1 MQSQAQTKTQDEIVD
16 DNFFQDAILKILQTN
31 HLNGMKYSIANGI
44 NTCMQN
50 LLKCNIIYYAPA
62 DKNVLGDKTY
72 YHYNKWVY
80 KNTKLETY
88 KNRSK
93 DRSNDFYENCYKYFY
108 NSFSEDCL
116 NGCLKGFPETIFNK
130 INIKSFCTDYL
141 ITYGAFAHFLIPKQF
156 LIEVYNN
163 KLNKNILKHIK
174 IQPAYMSDKINIGMK
189 DIIPLIYDEGD
200 LEENSKEDLCEYIVC
215 HIKVDEEIYRSFNS
229 MKNFDKHRAQIFCT
243 EITDLLRNVHIQS
256 NMDSIRL
263 WNFNLSNYIYSAVD
277 RALNLMNIRE

>member
-44 NTCMQN
+44 NACMQN
-50 LLKCNIIYYAPA
+50 LLKCNIIYYASA
-62 DKNVLGDKTY
+62 DKNVLGDETY

-80 KNTKLETY
+80 KNTKLEI
-88 KNRSK
+88 
-93 DRSNDFYENCYKYFY
+93 YENCSKYFY

-116 NGCLKGFPETIFNK
+116 NGCLKGFSETIFNK
-130 INIKSFCTDYL
+130 INVKEYCTDYL
-141 ITYGAFAHFLIPKQF
+141 ITYDASAYFLIPKQF

-163 KLNKNILKHIK
+163 KLNKNMLKHIK
-174 IQPAYMSDKINIGMK
+174 IQPAYMNDKINIGMK

-200 LEENSKEDLCEYIVC
+200 LEEDLCEYIVC

-256 NMDSIRL
+256 NIDSIIL
-263 WNFNLSNYIYSAVD
+263 WNFDLNNYIYSAVD
-277 RALNLMNIRE
+277 KALNLMNIRE

>member
-80 KNTKLETY
+80 RNTKLETY

-93 DRSNDFYENCYKYFY
+93 DRSNDFYENCSKYFY

-174 IQPAYMSDKINIGMK
+174 IQPAYMSDINIGMK
-189 DIIPLIYDEGD
+189 DIIP
-200 LEENSKEDLCEYIVC
+200 
-215 HIKVDEEIYRSFNS
+215 
-229 MKNFDKHRAQIFCT
+229 
-243 EITDLLRNVHIQS
+243 
-256 NMDSIRL
+256 
-263 WNFNLSNYIYSAVD
+263 
-277 RALNLMNIRE
+277 